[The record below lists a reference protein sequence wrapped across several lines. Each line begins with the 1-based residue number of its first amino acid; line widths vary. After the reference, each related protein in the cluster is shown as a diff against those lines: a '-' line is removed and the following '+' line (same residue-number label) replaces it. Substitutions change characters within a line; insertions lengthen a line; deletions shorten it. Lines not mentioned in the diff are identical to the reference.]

1 MLHGLKYDFIED
13 LLINLRLL
21 KPPPA
26 VLAENG
32 VMRYRIGQR
41 KTNKPT
47 VGDVDP
53 DFLNEAYFR
62 TNSVQI
68 TDQKHFEQHDRID
81 ARTPIIL
88 TIQGAAFFRD
98 KRKVDGFIDFSKQV
112 ILGNKVFYVDC
123 FGLKFPGWVRPEHI
137 KTFLRN
143 CFIPN
148 STKKAVDP
156 SLSTASGKSTLP
168 GCFFPFRTWSGVPR
182 GLGAPTDEGLQGGG
196 RHQRG
201 DQHDDHRRGEQGL
214 VDQSLL
220 QADGGDDKPHFPPG
234 DHSGADDG
242 GTAPVEPGQFG
253 PQAAA
258 DQFGQDGHEG
268 EDHDEKE
275 HLEGEIL
282 HLCRHADADEKDRH
296 KEREGHRFHLFE
308 QFLPEAGEAEHQPG
322 EIGADDPGH
331 SEHFREIGKGEGGDD
346 AEGEQHLGR
355 EHAGDGAKQPREHGP
370 TRQEGDD
377 EEEDDLHQEKQD
389 ARNASA
395 AVIAGDKADD
405 DRQGDDAQDVVQHGG
420 TQDGDPFLGLKP
432 SQFPQGLHRNA
443 DAGGHQHRSDKDG
456 GGVVVAEQQ
465 SDPEAG
471 EQGKDHPSDGRKGGT
486 VCGAFEFVYI
496 GFQAGEEHQ
505 QNDADFGQLAEHV
518 ALLDPSQEGGAED
531 HPHEQLAEDGGLSEP
546 FAQMSR

>member
-53 DFLNEAYFR
+53 DFLNEASFR

-156 SLSTASGKSTLP
+156 SLSTASDREFLP
-168 GCFFPFRTWSGVPR
+168 VLFLVVGFFLGVDHVVGGDHQPSPHFLPLRSGDAHLVQ
-182 GLGAPTDEGLQGGG
+182 GLGHAGEPGLGPGGG
-196 RHQRG
+196 DRK
-201 DQHDDHRRGEQGL
+201 GEVAGPEHGMAVFLAVQGR
-214 VDQSLL
+214 
-220 QADGGDDKPHFPPG
+220 
-234 DHSGADDG
+234 
-242 GTAPVEPGQFG
+242 
-253 PQAAA
+253 AAEKL
-258 DQFGQDGHEG
+258 G
-268 EDHDEKE
+268 EKE
-275 HLEGEIL
+275 ALLL
-282 HLCRHADADEKDRH
+282 HDRSDV
-296 KEREGHRFHLFE
+296 L
-308 QFLPEAGEAEHQPG
+308 
-322 EIGADDPGH
+322 
-331 SEHFREIGKGEGGDD
+331 GK
-346 AEGEQHLGR
+346 QR
-355 EHAGDGAKQPREHGP
+355 SKQRMGLYPRVE
-370 TRQEGDD
+370 
-377 EEEDDLHQEKQD
+377 
-389 ARNASA
+389 
-395 AVIAGDKADD
+395 
-405 DRQGDDAQDVVQHGG
+405 
-420 TQDGDPFLGLKP
+420 
-432 SQFPQGLHRNA
+432 
-443 DAGGHQHRSDKDG
+443 GGHQAGDRVGAADSFVQTLGFRHAPAAPSRFISRKARSTASMVRSMSSSEWAMVKNQ
-456 GGVVVAEQQ
+456 A
-465 SDPEAG
+465 SYFEAG
-471 EQGKDHPSDGRKGGT
+471 RWTPLSSIRWKKRAKVSPSA
-486 VCGAFEFVYI
+486 AF
-496 GFQAGEEHQ
+496 A
-505 QNDADFGQLAEHV
+505 
-518 ALLDPSQEGGAED
+518 PS
-531 HPHEQLAEDGGLSEP
+531 
-546 FAQMSR
+546 

>member
-53 DFLNEAYFR
+53 DFLNEASFR

-156 SLSTASGKSTLP
+156 SLSTASGAAKAAP
-168 GCFFPFRTWSGVPR
+168 PVYCMGGCDVSPRAPCPWS
-182 GLGAPTDEGLQGGG
+182 
-196 RHQRG
+196 
-201 DQHDDHRRGEQGL
+201 RGEIASRPFKSVLKLSPSNAEGGEPL
-214 VDQSLL
+214 VS
-220 QADGGDDKPHFPPG
+220 H
-234 DHSGADDG
+234 
-242 GTAPVEPGQFG
+242 
-253 PQAAA
+253 
-258 DQFGQDGHEG
+258 
-268 EDHDEKE
+268 
-275 HLEGEIL
+275 
-282 HLCRHADADEKDRH
+282 
-296 KEREGHRFHLFE
+296 
-308 QFLPEAGEAEHQPG
+308 
-322 EIGADDPGH
+322 
-331 SEHFREIGKGEGGDD
+331 GKG
-346 AEGEQHLGR
+346 
-355 EHAGDGAKQPREHGP
+355 
-370 TRQEGDD
+370 TR
-377 EEEDDLHQEKQD
+377 
-389 ARNASA
+389 R
-395 AVIAGDKADD
+395 
-405 DRQGDDAQDVVQHGG
+405 
-420 TQDGDPFLGLKP
+420 PP
-432 SQFPQGLHRNA
+432 FPQHHFL
-443 DAGGHQHRSDKDG
+443 
-456 GGVVVAEQQ
+456 
-465 SDPEAG
+465 
-471 EQGKDHPSDGRKGGT
+471 
-486 VCGAFEFVYI
+486 
-496 GFQAGEEHQ
+496 
-505 QNDADFGQLAEHV
+505 
-518 ALLDPSQEGGAED
+518 
-531 HPHEQLAEDGGLSEP
+531 
-546 FAQMSR
+546 

>member
-53 DFLNEAYFR
+53 DFLNEASFR

-156 SLSTASGKSTLP
+156 SLSTASAPDQGAFLMREKTPARRGSQ
-168 GCFFPFRTWSGVPR
+168 GIGFFRQNDLFSQF
-182 GLGAPTDEGLQGGG
+182 DESHGFENVDADRVDARMSFLVD
-196 RHQRG
+196 RHQ
-201 DQHDDHRRGEQGL
+201 H
-214 VDQSLL
+214 
-220 QADGGDDKPHFPPG
+220 
-234 DHSGADDG
+234 HSFI
-242 GTAPVEPGQFG
+242 V
-253 PQAAA
+253 
-258 DQFGQDGHEG
+258 
-268 EDHDEKE
+268 
-275 HLEGEIL
+275 L
-282 HLCRHADADEKDRH
+282 HL
-296 KEREGHRFHLFE
+296 F
-308 QFLPEAGEAEHQPG
+308 
-322 EIGADDPGH
+322 
-331 SEHFREIGKGEGGDD
+331 
-346 AEGEQHLGR
+346 
-355 EHAGDGAKQPREHGP
+355 
-370 TRQEGDD
+370 
-377 EEEDDLHQEKQD
+377 
-389 ARNASA
+389 
-395 AVIAGDKADD
+395 
-405 DRQGDDAQDVVQHGG
+405 
-420 TQDGDPFLGLKP
+420 
-432 SQFPQGLHRNA
+432 
-443 DAGGHQHRSDKDG
+443 
-456 GGVVVAEQQ
+456 
-465 SDPEAG
+465 
-471 EQGKDHPSDGRKGGT
+471 
-486 VCGAFEFVYI
+486 
-496 GFQAGEEHQ
+496 
-505 QNDADFGQLAEHV
+505 
-518 ALLDPSQEGGAED
+518 
-531 HPHEQLAEDGGLSEP
+531 
-546 FAQMSR
+546 

>member
-53 DFLNEAYFR
+53 DFLNEASFR

-156 SLSTASGKSTLP
+156 SLSTASGSLLAPLCCFGPPYIFLLFPAYPFPELFSLRGGEGMIRWELGRVEEVLEEREEIQRLKVRLVESGETGTAVHYPPLLGRVEAGDEVWLNATAVRLSLGTGGNHFVGWVNRPPRSTPVRGHIMKLRYTP
-168 GCFFPFRTWSGVPR
+168 WQIALRTGEEQGSPHHEILLDCR
-182 GLGAPTDEGLQGGG
+182 SLEGAPVLIGELHSMLPVAVSTWRYLADREGAEP
-196 RHQRG
+196 RI
-201 DQHDDHRRGEQGL
+201 
-214 VDQSLL
+214 VYVMT
-220 QADGGDDKPHFPPG
+220 DGG
-234 DHSGADDG
+234 
-242 GTAPVEPGQFG
+242 
-253 PQAAA
+253 
-258 DQFGQDGHEG
+258 
-268 EDHDEKE
+268 
-275 HLEGEIL
+275 
-282 HLCRHADADEKDRH
+282 
-296 KEREGHRFHLFE
+296 
-308 QFLPEAGEAEHQPG
+308 
-322 EIGADDPGH
+322 
-331 SEHFREIGKGEGGDD
+331 
-346 AEGEQHLGR
+346 
-355 EHAGDGAKQPREHGP
+355 
-370 TRQEGDD
+370 
-377 EEEDDLHQEKQD
+377 
-389 ARNASA
+389 
-395 AVIAGDKADD
+395 
-405 DRQGDDAQDVVQHGG
+405 
-420 TQDGDPFLGLKP
+420 
-432 SQFPQGLHRNA
+432 
-443 DAGGHQHRSDKDG
+443 
-456 GGVVVAEQQ
+456 
-465 SDPEAG
+465 
-471 EQGKDHPSDGRKGGT
+471 
-486 VCGAFEFVYI
+486 
-496 GFQAGEEHQ
+496 
-505 QNDADFGQLAEHV
+505 
-518 ALLDPSQEGGAED
+518 
-531 HPHEQLAEDGGLSEP
+531 
-546 FAQMSR
+546 

>member
-53 DFLNEAYFR
+53 DFLNEASFR

-156 SLSTASGKSTLP
+156 SLSTASPGLSDRVFVFLKKDIQGKREMHPVFLSVPLSHRPPNPARFSSDFQGQNLP
-168 GCFFPFRTWSGVPR
+168 TPLIYRATSAAKLSGVEPLTSR
-182 GLGAPTDEGLQGGG
+182 FQ
-196 RHQRG
+196 
-201 DQHDDHRRGEQGL
+201 
-214 VDQSLL
+214 
-220 QADGGDDKPHFPPG
+220 DG
-234 DHSGADDG
+234 S
-242 GTAPVEPGQFG
+242 TAPQPTCQL
-253 PQAAA
+253 PS
-258 DQFGQDGHEG
+258 G
-268 EDHDEKE
+268 EK
-275 HLEGEIL
+275 
-282 HLCRHADADEKDRH
+282 
-296 KEREGHRFHLFE
+296 
-308 QFLPEAGEAEHQPG
+308 
-322 EIGADDPGH
+322 
-331 SEHFREIGKGEGGDD
+331 
-346 AEGEQHLGR
+346 
-355 EHAGDGAKQPREHGP
+355 
-370 TRQEGDD
+370 
-377 EEEDDLHQEKQD
+377 
-389 ARNASA
+389 RNKPAASA
-395 AVIAGDKADD
+395 FYRVPEMK
-405 DRQGDDAQDVVQHGG
+405 R
-420 TQDGDPFLGLKP
+420 
-432 SQFPQGLHRNA
+432 
-443 DAGGHQHRSDKDG
+443 AGGSPPKFPAR
-456 GGVVVAEQQ
+456 
-465 SDPEAG
+465 P
-471 EQGKDHPSDGRKGGT
+471 
-486 VCGAFEFVYI
+486 
-496 GFQAGEEHQ
+496 
-505 QNDADFGQLAEHV
+505 
-518 ALLDPSQEGGAED
+518 ALR
-531 HPHEQLAEDGGLSEP
+531 
-546 FAQMSR
+546 MSRSSVVKEKVRGWQGPSSYAAQTRSLTS